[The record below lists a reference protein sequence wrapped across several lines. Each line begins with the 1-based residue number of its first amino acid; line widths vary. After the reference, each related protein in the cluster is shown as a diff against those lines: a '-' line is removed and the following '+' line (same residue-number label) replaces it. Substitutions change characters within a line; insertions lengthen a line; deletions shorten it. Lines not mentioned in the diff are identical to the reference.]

1 MDVARLRVLVEV
13 AHAGS
18 IAAAAQRM
26 AFTPSALSQQLAK
39 LEREV
44 GSQLLDRGPAG
55 VRLTATGE
63 VLVRHGE
70 RVIGELRDAEVAVAA
85 AAGRAPQRLAIGT
98 FATAGKT
105 LVPGALAALRRRHP
119 GADLSLL
126 DLEPPAGYGLVTSRD
141 LDVLI
146 THRYPGVALP
156 DAVGL
161 HRQRL
166 LVDRLRLTMPASHP
180 RAGGRIRLREL
191 LDEQWISGA
200 RGVPNRTCL
209 QSLAGDLIVH
219 VAYETSDYEVI
230 LELVAAGLGI
240 ALVPASI
247 LAGRRDDRI
256 AVGDLSGVRAARE
269 IYLVHRKRPTPLV
282 ADFISLLQPAS

>member
-26 AFTPSALSQQLAK
+26 SFTPSALSQQLAK

-44 GSQLLDRGPAG
+44 GSALLDRGPTG
-55 VRLTATGE
+55 VRLTSAGE
-63 VLVRHGE
+63 VLVQHGE

-105 LVPGALAALRRRHP
+105 LVPRALAALRRRHP
-119 GADLSLL
+119 AADLSLL

-156 DAVGL
+156 DAAGL

-166 LVDRLRLTMPASHP
+166 LLDRLRLTDDAGRPSARGQSEPPRRPGRRPVDLQCPRSGEPDLPADA
-180 RAGGRIRLREL
+180 RRR
-191 LDEQWISGA
+191 SGLA
-200 RGVPNRTCL
+200 RGVRDNRL
-209 QSLAGDLIVH
+209 RGDSGAGGGRVGH
-219 VAYETSDYEVI
+219 R
-230 LELVAAGLGI
+230 AGAGQHSGQ
-240 ALVPASI
+240 PPGQPDR
-247 LAGRRDDRI
+247 GRRPGRH
-256 AVGDLSGVRAARE
+256 SGRARGPPGA
-269 IYLVHRKRPTPLV
+269 P
-282 ADFISLLQPAS
+282 